1 MLELSQIE
9 SFYPD
14 QLRPFKRNLLQEY
27 LQYKI
32 LEILFSSEF
41 AAGLSFMGGTAIH
54 IVHSLPRF
62 SEDLDFDNRG
72 LTQADF
78 AELSMVVQKRLQ
90 LEGCRVEIKNSFKG
104 AYRAAIRIPE
114 ILYLNGLSNLP
125 DEKMLIQIDAEPQNF
140 PYTPDNVILNKFDV
154 FTGINVI
161 PVDILLSQKLY
172 AILMRKRPMGR
183 DFYDAIFLWGKT
195 TPNFEYLQAKLQI
208 EDLNDLKVR
217 LLERCENIDFG
228 LLARDIEQFL
238 YIPGDAQKLLLFTE
252 YVKRL
257 EKNSL

>member
-9 SFYPD
+9 SFYPE
-14 QLRPFKRNLLQEY
+14 QLRPFKKNLLREY

-32 LEILFSSEF
+32 LETIFSSEF

-78 AELSMVVQKRLQ
+78 EELSGLVQKKLQ
-90 LEGCRVEIKNSFKG
+90 LEGCGVEVKNSFKG
-104 AYRAAIRIPE
+104 AYRGAIRIPE
-114 ILYLNGLSNLP
+114 ILYLNRLSNLA
-125 DEKMLIQIDAEPQNF
+125 DEKMLIQIDTEPQNF
-140 PYTPDNVILNKFDV
+140 PYTPDTVILNKFDV
-154 FTGINVI
+154 FTGIKVA

-195 TPNFEYLQAKLQI
+195 APNFEYLQVKLKI
-208 EDLNDLKVR
+208 ESLNDLKER
-217 LLERCENIDFG
+217 LLKRCENLNFRT
-228 LLARDIEQFL
+228 LAKDIEQFI
-238 YIPGDAQKLLLFTE
+238 YIPGDAQKVLLFVE
-252 YVKRL
+252 YVK
-257 EKNSL
+257 SLV